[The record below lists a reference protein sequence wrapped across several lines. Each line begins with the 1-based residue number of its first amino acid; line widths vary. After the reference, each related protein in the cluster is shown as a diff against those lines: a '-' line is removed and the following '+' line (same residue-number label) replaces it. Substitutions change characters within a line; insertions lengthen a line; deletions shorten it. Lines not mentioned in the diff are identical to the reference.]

1 MSEVRCRYCGRRG
14 HGDPCAV
21 CAKAGEMYPQGTDN
35 SGPAPSPVAKARR
48 ARRSPAPF
56 PVAEAPKVKRRKKR

>member
-21 CAKAGEMYPQGTDN
+21 CADAGEMYPQGSYDN
-35 SGPAPSPVAKARR
+35 AKA
-48 ARRSPAPF
+48 PAAP
-56 PVAEAPKVKRRKKR
+56 EAPKAKKEKKGKKR